1 MHGGKTRDKIGALA
15 GVSGRT
21 VEKIAKVVEA
31 AEAEPERYGKLLADM
46 DRTGQVN
53 GVYKRLRVIQQ
64 AEQLRAAPPPLPGG
78 PYRVIVADPPWPY
91 EKRTEDPSNRAT
103 YDYPAMSIAAICAL
117 PVRSLADDD
126 SILWLW
132 TTNHHMREAFDVVD
146 AWGFEQKTILT
157 WAKDRFG
164 TGDWLRGQTEHVLF
178 AVRGRPIVTLT
189 NESTRLDAPV
199 GAHSAKPEAFFCLV
213 ERTLPGLALC
223 RAVRPPAAG
232 RLGLLGQRSATPPE
246 GRRMTPRIGMTQR
259 RRLPNRREAVTE
271 TIEFAAGDG
280 RVVQYEATIG
290 FGELGRPKEI
300 FLFGAK
306 AGTDMAAVLAD
317 TAVALSV
324 ALQHG
329 VTAEAMAASISRVE
343 PA

>member
-1 MHGGKTRDKIGALA
+1 MPSRAASLPRTPTARTSYRSEIDAIRRALEPLEKAAAKERMIAGKPGGNFPQGAGGKTRDRIAAFA

-31 AEAEPERYGKLLADM
+31 AAAEPARFGKLRADM

-64 AEQLRAAPPPLPGG
+64 AEQIRAEPPPLPGG

-132 TTNHHMREAFDVVD
+132 TTNHHMREAFDVVA

-199 GAHSAKPEAFFCLV
+199 GAHSAKPEAFFRLV
-213 ERTLPGLALC
+213 ERLC
-223 RAVRPPAAG
+223 PASRYIELFARQQRAGWDCWGSAVPPHPRAVA
-232 RLGLLGQRSATPPE
+232 
-246 GRRMTPRIGMTQR
+246 
-259 RRLPNRREAVTE
+259 
-271 TIEFAAGDG
+271 
-280 RVVQYEATIG
+280 
-290 FGELGRPKEI
+290 
-300 FLFGAK
+300 
-306 AGTDMAAVLAD
+306 
-317 TAVALSV
+317 
-324 ALQHG
+324 
-329 VTAEAMAASISRVE
+329 
-343 PA
+343 